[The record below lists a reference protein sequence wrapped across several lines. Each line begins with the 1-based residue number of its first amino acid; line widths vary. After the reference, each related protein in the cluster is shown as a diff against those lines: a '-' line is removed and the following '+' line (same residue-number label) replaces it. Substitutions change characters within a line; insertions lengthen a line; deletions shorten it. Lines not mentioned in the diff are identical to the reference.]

1 MRMTLSLKIGKIS
14 DIQISLDYSWFLIF
28 ALLTWSLASDYLP
41 SQYSEQST
49 GFYWGVGLIASITL
63 FLSILL
69 HEVAHSLVAQRN
81 GMEIKSITLH
91 FFGGVSEMMDEA
103 ETPSSEIQMAAI
115 GPVTSFL
122 LGFLF
127 LVIWWIIPS
136 GFSLF
141 LSAVFRYASYANIV
155 LAVFNSIPAFPMD
168 GGRVLRALLWRI
180 SGKILPATRI
190 STTVSRVISFLFIAF
205 GVFSLFLFSTL
216 NGLWFLVL
224 GFIIS
229 GNATASLNQTIL
241 SESLGN
247 VKVYEIMTEEVT
259 TIDPDT
265 TIQQFVDRYLN
276 RLKHHGYPVV
286 EGGKVMGIICEH
298 DIREVGIERWDE
310 YRVEDVMV
318 PREELHTV
326 EPEDNAADALM
337 IMARNDVG
345 RLPVIK
351 DDELVGI
358 LTRSD
363 VNTAVKIR
371 NGETE
376 RKKVE
381 NVIRS

>member
-1 MRMTLSLKIGKIS
+1 MSLKIGKIS
-14 DIQISLDYSWFLIF
+14 GIQISLNYSWFLIF
-28 ALLTWSLASDYLP
+28 ALLTWSLANGYLP
-41 SQYSEQST
+41 SQYSDQST
-49 GFYWGVGLIASITL
+49 GFYWGVGLTASITL

-69 HEVAHSLVAQRN
+69 HEVAHSLVAQRK
-81 GMEIKSITLH
+81 GMEIRSITLH

-103 ETPSSEIQMAAI
+103 ETPGSEIQMAAI
-115 GPVTSFL
+115 GPITSFL

-127 LVIWWIIPS
+127 LGIWWGTSS
-136 GFSLF
+136 GFPLF
-141 LSAVFRYASYANIV
+141 ISAVFRYASYANII

-168 GGRVLRALLWRI
+168 GGRVLRALLWRN
-180 SGKILPATRI
+180 SGRILPATRI
-190 STTVSRVISFLFIAF
+190 STKVSKVISFLFIGFGAF
-205 GVFSLFLFSTL
+205 STFLYSTL

-247 VKVYEIMTEEVT
+247 VKVSEIMTEEVT
-259 TIDPDT
+259 VVHPDI

-286 EGGKVMGIICEH
+286 EEGKV
-298 DIREVGIERWDE
+298 VGIVCEYDVKEVRIESWDE

-318 PREELHTV
+318 PSEELLTV

-351 DDELVGI
+351 DGKLVGI

-363 VNTAVKIR
+363 VNNAVKIR
-371 NGETE
+371 SGQTE
-376 RKKVE
+376 RKRVE
-381 NVIRS
+381 AVIRS

>member
-1 MRMTLSLKIGKIS
+1 MIMRMTLSLKIGRIS
-14 DIQISLDYSWFLIF
+14 GIQIALDYSWFLIF
-28 ALLTWSLASDYLP
+28 ALLTLSLANDYLP

-69 HEVAHSLVAQRN
+69 HEVSHSLVAQRN

-103 ETPSSEIQMAAI
+103 ETPGSEIQMAAI

-127 LVIWWIIPS
+127 LGIWWITSS
-136 GFSLF
+136 GFPLF

-155 LAVFNSIPAFPMD
+155 LAIFNSIPAFPMD
-168 GGRVLRALLWRI
+168 GGRVLRALLWRS
-180 SGKILPATRI
+180 SGRILTATRI

-205 GVFSLFLFSTL
+205 GVFSIFLFSTL

-259 TIDPDT
+259 TVDPDT
-265 TIQQFVDRYLN
+265 TIQQFVDRYVN
-276 RLKHHGYPVV
+276 RFRHHGYPVV
-286 EGGKVMGIICEH
+286 EEGKVVGIICEH
-298 DIREVGIERWDE
+298 DIREVGIESWDE
-310 YRVEDVMV
+310 YRVEDVMI

-326 EPEDNAADALM
+326 DPEDNAADALM

-351 DDELVGI
+351 DGELVGI

-371 NGETE
+371 NGQT
-376 RKKVE
+376 
-381 NVIRS
+381 